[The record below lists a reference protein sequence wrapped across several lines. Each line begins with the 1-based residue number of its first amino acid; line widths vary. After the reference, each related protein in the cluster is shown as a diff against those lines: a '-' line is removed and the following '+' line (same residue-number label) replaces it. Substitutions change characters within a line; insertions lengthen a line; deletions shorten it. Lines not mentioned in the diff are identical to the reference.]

1 MKNVATALGAIVDF
15 KITELETL
23 KNLEVYTNE
32 EKGIAGFARMTIDG
46 IRVRAAQNDRNKARL
61 QTKQQ
66 QGKKTEELA
75 VVANLEC
82 GFCKENHNW
91 WDCYRLCTFCGRHLR
106 YRTGCP
112 NIHLRRLMDTA
123 IKERRVRR

>member
-1 MKNVATALGAIVDF
+1 LLGLQ
-15 KITELETL
+15 E
-23 KNLEVYTNE
+23 
-32 EKGIAGFARMTIDG
+32 MTIDW
-46 IRVRAAQNDRNKARL
+46 IRERAAQNDRKTARL

-66 QGKKTEELA
+66 QGKKTEKLA
-75 VVANLEC
+75 VFGNLEC

-112 NIHLRRLMDTA
+112 NVHLRRLMDTV
-123 IKERRVRR
+123 IRERRV

>member
-1 MKNVATALGAIVDF
+1 MATALGPIVDF
-15 KITELETL
+15 EITELETL
-23 KNLEVYTNE
+23 KNLKVYTWCPHFK
-32 EKGIAGFARMTIDG
+32 EKEVAGFARMTIDW
-46 IRVRAAQNDRNKARL
+46 IRERAAQNDRKKAGI

-66 QGKKTEELA
+66 QGKKTEERA
-75 VVANLEC
+75 VVQNLEC

-112 NIHLRRLMDTA
+112 NVHLRRLMDT
-123 IKERRVRR
+123 IIRERRV